1 MDSEHSECAEAL
13 ERLAKERTPA
23 ALDAVLRVY
32 REHFAHEEELLDAHV
47 FKRKT
52 SGNDGFS
59 ADASMRTS
67 HRGDHERLIRN
78 LEAERQKGQP
88 LSGAFISSVLRDFE
102 AHAER
107 YDGAYAESLSTPFK
121 HCNHRLFPLRDFPA
135 RLLFDPHLFTRSRY
149 DDV

>member
-1 MDSEHSECAEAL
+1 MHTFLRGKQVETMD
-13 ERLAKERTPA
+13 
-23 ALDAVLRVY
+23 
-32 REHFAHEEELLDAHV
+32 
-47 FKRKT
+47 
-52 SGNDGFS
+52 FS

-107 YDGAYAESLSTPFK
+107 YDGAYAESLSNALQT
-121 HCNHRLFPLRDFPA
+121 LQ
-135 RLLFDPHLFTRSRY
+135 S
-149 DDV
+149 